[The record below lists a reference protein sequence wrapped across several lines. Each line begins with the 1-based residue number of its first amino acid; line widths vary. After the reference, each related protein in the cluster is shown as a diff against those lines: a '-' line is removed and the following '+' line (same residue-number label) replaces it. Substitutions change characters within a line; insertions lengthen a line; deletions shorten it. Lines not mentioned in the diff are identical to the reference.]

1 MKHNIEISTVEA
13 LLIVQLL
20 RENALEN
27 ETDKLISQRLKDMI
41 IEKVSNALSEEVSY
55 TIRQSNRT
63 R

>member
-27 ETDKLISQRLKDMI
+27 ETDKLIAQRLKNMI
-41 IEKVSNALSEEVSY
+41 IEKVAEQLSEGE
-55 TIRQSNRT
+55 
-63 R
+63 

>member
-27 ETDKLISQRLKDMI
+27 ETDKLIAQRLKDMI
-41 IEKVSNALSEEVSY
+41 IENVATQLSEKE
-55 TIRQSNRT
+55 
-63 R
+63 

>member
-27 ETDKLISQRLKDMI
+27 ETDKLIAQRLKDMI
-41 IEKVSNALSEEVSY
+41 IEKVATQLSIKE
-55 TIRQSNRT
+55 
-63 R
+63 

>member
-20 RENALEN
+20 HENNLSN
-27 ETDKLISQRLKDMI
+27 ETDKIIAKRLKDMI
-41 IEKVSNALSEEVSY
+41 IKKVSSEFSNEVSY
-55 TIRQSNRT
+55 AT

>member
-20 RENALEN
+20 HENNLSN
-27 ETDKLISQRLKDMI
+27 ETDKIIVKRLKDMI
-41 IEKVSNALSEEVSY
+41 IKKVSSEFSNEVSY
-55 TIRQSNRT
+55 AT

>member
-27 ETDKLISQRLKDMI
+27 ETDKLIAQKLKDMI
-41 IEKVSNALSEEVSY
+41 IEKVATELSEKE
-55 TIRQSNRT
+55 
-63 R
+63 

>member
-27 ETDKLISQRLKDMI
+27 ETDKLIAQRLKNMI
-41 IEKVSNALSEEVSY
+41 IEKVATQLSEKE
-55 TIRQSNRT
+55 
-63 R
+63 